1 MFGLILSSS
10 VLIWID
16 TAPSAQHL
24 SVRLAKVFE
33 DVIELAVQVAG
44 GDDVV
49 LRQLRHAAVEW
60 RNMMWRRAPV
70 AVAVQRVHAIL
81 LAERQQNAADLC
93 NDLLYSGIR
102 LLQQAKAAVG
112 LRSDGLV
119 LTADGYFKILE
130 VVHDLLVVHV
140 ELQAV
145 QAG

>member
-1 MFGLILSSS
+1 M
-10 VLIWID
+10 
-16 TAPSAQHL
+16 
-24 SVRLAKVFE
+24 FE

-102 LLQQAKAAVG
+102 L
-112 LRSDGLV
+112 
-119 LTADGYFKILE
+119 FKILE